1 MPERANWERITF
13 GIATCRCPLWAN
25 SGHLC
30 SRVNLWR
37 YGGKYIVGR
46 HGATDAL
53 KHKIANWFDGH
64 RIFDRHQ
71 NTRTNQDLSGLGFV
85 AKTRCDI
92 GYRSDCGVIEA
103 SLKANCAERSKS
115 VRDTNA
121 KAKLMSQPPPFL
133 CQ

>member
-46 HGATDAL
+46 QGATNPL
-53 KHKIANWFDGH
+53 KRKIANCFDVDG
-64 RIFDRHQ
+64 IFNRHQ

-85 AKTRCDI
+85 AKTRRDI

-121 KAKLMSQPPPFL
+121 K
-133 CQ
+133 

>member
-53 KHKIANWFDGH
+53 KRTIANLLDADG
-64 RIFDRHQ
+64 ILTRHQ
-71 NTRTNQDLSGLGFV
+71 DTRSNQDLPWLGFV
-85 AKTRCDI
+85 AKTRRDI